1 MSEMVYVRGDSDSS
15 FEAMTKE
22 QIYTAI
28 VEAVESGT
36 VGDID
41 TGFVTMIKEMNKGQ
55 GLKFWVGTT
64 AEYEAITDK
73 ENNVLY
79 IKTDD
84 TTAAD
89 ISRDFT
95 QVNEAIETIQNNLAS
110 LSDQITEV
118 SGGANTHITSVSSTS
133 SLGVVFGAAA
143 AGITI
148 YTVAGVT
155 AGIYPINV
163 PAPSQSSNVAIV
175 TITKA
180 SSGSGHMMFEYE
192 GAMYICHFY
201 TNPGGIAY
209 TEWFEI
215 TTTSTEA

>member
-1 MSEMVYVRGDSDSS
+1 MSETVYVRGDSDSN
-15 FEAMTKE
+15 FIAMTKE
-22 QIYTAI
+22 EVYAAI
-28 VEAVESGT
+28 VEAVTSGT

-41 TGFVTMIKEMNKGQ
+41 TGFVTTIKELNKGQ

-73 ENNVLY
+73 ETNVLY

-84 TTAAD
+84 TSAAD

-95 QVNEAIETIQNNLAS
+95 QVNEAIETIQASLAS
-110 LSDQITEV
+110 ISDQITEV
-118 SGGANTHITSVSSTS
+118 SGGANTHITSVSSTA

-180 SSGSGHMMFEYE
+180 GSNGHMLFEYE

-201 TNPGGIAY
+201 SNPGGIAH